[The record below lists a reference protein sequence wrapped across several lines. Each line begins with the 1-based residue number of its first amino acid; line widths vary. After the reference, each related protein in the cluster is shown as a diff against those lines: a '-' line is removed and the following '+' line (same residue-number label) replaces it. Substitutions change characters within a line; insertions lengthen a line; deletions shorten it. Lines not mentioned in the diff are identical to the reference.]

1 MATRVYRFTVAFVF
15 ACSCLL
21 GAGNSTWAAPQ
32 DDEPAAADV
41 SHAEEDLVTQGI
53 IDFARD
59 VNPILTNKCL
69 ECHGPTEA
77 KNDFRVDIATSLLD
91 YIEPGDAEGSSLW
104 TDYLTT
110 DDADMHMPP
119 VTVEQER
126 RLTAAELATIKLWID
141 EGGMWNLAIEEVPT
155 EVPPT
160 SLAARIWHFQGL
172 LHPAT
177 VHFPIALLTV
187 STFFVLLSFV
197 RPSTCGPVAFHC
209 LWIGALGGV
218 VASAAGWAYAVHEGY
233 GPSFSFDL
241 FNSAIDRH
249 RWLGIAVTIL
259 AVVLIPIAMSVRRT
273 ERVGMR
279 LIWLLGSL
287 LLLVGVCITGFQGG
301 ELTYGEG
308 HYEKEFF
315 RLFPETLDE
324 SAVET
329 KADSVADMEADGSVA
344 VGEAG
349 ELESAPLPVD
359 TAPESPTDTPAA
371 ETPATETPVAETP
384 ATEAPATEAP
394 ATEAPATEAP
404 ATEAPATEAP
414 VTETPATEAPATEA
428 PATET
433 PSTETPATET
443 PGTETPAGGAV
454 ENSSAEAQAATAMDE
469 ESSRPPPVIQP
480 PALGE
485 PAP

>member
-1 MATRVYRFTVAFVF
+1 MATRVYRSTLAFVF
-15 ACSCLL
+15 AWSCLVS
-21 GAGNSTWAAPQ
+21 AGTSTWAAPQ
-32 DDEPAAADV
+32 ADEQDAAAEV
-41 SHAEEDLVTQGI
+41 SEAEEDLVTQGI

-59 VNPILTNKCL
+59 VNPILTDKCL

-77 KNDFRVDIATSLLD
+77 KNDFRVDIATSLLE

-126 RLTAAELATIKLWID
+126 RLTGAELATIKLWID
-141 EGGMWNLAIEEVPT
+141 EGGMWNLAIEDVPK
-155 EVPPT
+155 EVPPS

-187 STFFVLLSFV
+187 STFFVLFSFV

-209 LWIGALGGV
+209 LWIGALGGA

-273 ERVGMR
+273 EGVGMR

-315 RLFPETLDE
+315 RLFPETLNE

-329 KADSVADMEADGSVA
+329 KADNVVDTEVDGSVDTEVDSSA
-344 VGEAG
+344 DTEVDSSVGTKVDSSVEV
-349 ELESAPLPVD
+349 ESAATEKD
-359 TAPESPTDTPAA
+359 IAPESPTDIPPTD
-371 ETPATETPVAETP
+371 
-384 ATEAPATEAP
+384 APATDAP
-394 ATEAPATEAP
+394 ATDAPATD
-404 ATEAPATEAP
+404 
-414 VTETPATEAPATEA
+414 
-428 PATET
+428 
-433 PSTETPATET
+433 
-443 PGTETPAGGAV
+443 AV
-454 ENSSAEAQAATAMDE
+454 EDGTAEPE
-469 ESSRPPPVIQP
+469 EASVTDDDSSRPPPVIQP

-485 PAP
+485 LAP